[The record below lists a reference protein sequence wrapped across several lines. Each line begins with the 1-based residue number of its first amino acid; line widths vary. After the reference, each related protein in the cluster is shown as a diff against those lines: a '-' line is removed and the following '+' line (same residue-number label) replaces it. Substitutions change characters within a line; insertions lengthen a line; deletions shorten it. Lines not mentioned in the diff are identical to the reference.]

1 MSGILENSSIEA
13 LSSVLA
19 GAPQGAVLRARY
31 EALAAEE
38 PGLRRRNMA
47 ERLGVSELEV
57 VAAHCG
63 DVDAILLKSPP
74 QVIFRELGRLGRVM
88 ALTRNDHCVHE
99 RHGQYEDIKA
109 GEQMGIVLGPDID
122 LRVFFS
128 DWASTL
134 AVNEAGRRSLQ
145 FFDSAGTALHKVFL
159 TDASDVR
166 AYEALVAQFAEPA
179 PQFPEVRP
187 LGPKARPANGP
198 LSHTFRD
205 DWLAMKDT
213 HEFHCLLKRHD
224 VARLHALEGVG
235 PDLAQKVSNDQA
247 ERMLT
252 DVAERDIPFMCFV
265 GNHGIIQIHSGP
277 VKALRRTGPW
287 FNVLEPHF
295 NLHLDTTGIV
305 STWVVNKPSED
316 GWITSLECFDDRD
329 ELIVQFFGVRK
340 PGVPELASWR
350 SLMMSYCTVP
360 LAS

>member
-13 LSSVLA
+13 LSSALA

-74 QVIFRELGRLGRVM
+74 QAIFRELGRLGRVM

-99 RHGQYEDIKA
+99 RHGQYTDIKA

-128 DWASTL
+128 DWSTTL
-134 AVNEAGRRSLQ
+134 AVNEAGRRSIQ
-145 FFDSAGTALHKVFL
+145 FFDAAGTALHKVYL
-159 TDASDVR
+159 TDASDVS
-166 AYEALVAQFAEPA
+166 AYETLVAGFVDPEPV
-179 PQFPEVRP
+179 FPVVRP
-187 LGPKARPANGP
+187 LTPKAVPATTRVSND
-198 LSHTFRD
+198 FRA

-213 HEFHCLLKRHD
+213 HEFHGLLKRYD
-224 VARLHALEGVG
+224 IGRLHALEGVG
-235 PDLAQKVSNDQA
+235 PDLAQKVSNDHA

-316 GWITSLECFDDRD
+316 GWITSLECFDGRG
-329 ELIVQFFGVRK
+329 ELVVQFFGVRK

-350 SLMMSYCTVP
+350 SLMSSYCTVP

>member
-1 MSGILENSSIEA
+1 MSGKQETFSVA
-13 LSSVLA
+13 PLSAVLA
-19 GAPQGAVLRARY
+19 GAPKGVELRERY
-31 EALAAEE
+31 AALAASQ

-47 ERLGVSELEV
+47 ECLGVSELEL

-63 DVDAILLKSPP
+63 EVEAVALKSPP
-74 QVIFRELGRLGRVM
+74 QAIFRELGRLGRVM

-128 DWASTL
+128 HWVTTL
-134 AVNEAGRRSLQ
+134 AVNEAGRRSIQ
-145 FFDSAGTALHKVFL
+145 FFDAAGTALHKVFL
-159 TDASDVR
+159 TEASDLQ
-166 AYEALVAQFAEPA
+166 AYEALVEQFAETA
-179 PQFPEVRP
+179 PKFPEVRS
-187 LGPKARPANGP
+187 LVSKAWPANGS
-198 LSHTFRD
+198 LGQAFRD

-213 HEFHCLLKRHD
+213 HEFHGLLKRHD
-224 VARLHALEGVG
+224 VARLYALEGVG
-235 PDLAQKVSNDQA
+235 SDLAQQISNDHA
-247 ERMLT
+247 ERLLT
-252 DVAERDIPFMCFV
+252 DVADRNIPLMCFV

-277 VKALRRTGPW
+277 VSALKRTGPW

-295 NLHLDTTGIV
+295 NLHLNTTGIV

-316 GWITSLECFDDRD
+316 GWITSLECFDRRG

-350 SLMMSYCTVP
+350 SLLTSYCTVP

>member
-1 MSGILENSSIEA
+1 MSGTQENSSSVA
-13 LSSVLA
+13 LSSALA
-19 GAPQGAVLRARY
+19 TAPQGVALRERY
-31 EALAAEE
+31 AAFAADQ

-47 ERLGVSELEV
+47 ECLGVTELEL

-63 DVDAILLKSPP
+63 DVGAVLLKSPP
-74 QVIFRELGRLGRVM
+74 QAIFRELGRLGRVM

-128 DWASTL
+128 DWATTL

-145 FFDSAGTALHKVFL
+145 FFDAAGTALHKVFL
-159 TDASDVR
+159 TDASDIS
-166 AYEALVAQFAEPA
+166 AYETLVAGFADPD
-179 PQFPEVRP
+179 PVFPVVRP
-187 LGPKARPANGP
+187 LAPKAVPATTQVSEE
-198 LSHTFRD
+198 LRA

-213 HEFHCLLKRHD
+213 HEFHGLLKRYD
-224 VARLHALEGVG
+224 IARLRALEGIG
-235 PDLAQKVSNDQA
+235 PDLAQQVSNDHA
-247 ERMLT
+247 ERMLS

-277 VKALRRTGPW
+277 VKVLKRTGPW

-316 GWITSLECFDDRD
+316 GWITSLECFDGRG
-329 ELIVQFFGVRK
+329 ELVVQFFGVRK
-340 PGVPELASWR
+340 PGIPELAPWR